1 MSSYPSRMRVPG
13 QRCGHLSPSDGSLRR
28 EQVVRLSASLSKGMR
43 MAPFRFWLILSAV
56 VLLVSSSATAA
67 NVSFSGQVTSVQSS
81 YMPAF
86 LTFSLKDA
94 NTSQPL
100 GDATCPASWFF
111 VFKDSSADKIKAMY
125 ATLLAATISGK

>member
-1 MSSYPSRMRVPG
+1 
-13 QRCGHLSPSDGSLRR
+13 
-28 EQVVRLSASLSKGMR
+28 

-67 NVSFSGQVTSVQSS
+67 NVSFSGEVTSVQSS

-125 ATLLAATISGK
+125 ATLLAATISGKSVTVIYDSAAPSDSSLGFPNCVFHFLYIAS